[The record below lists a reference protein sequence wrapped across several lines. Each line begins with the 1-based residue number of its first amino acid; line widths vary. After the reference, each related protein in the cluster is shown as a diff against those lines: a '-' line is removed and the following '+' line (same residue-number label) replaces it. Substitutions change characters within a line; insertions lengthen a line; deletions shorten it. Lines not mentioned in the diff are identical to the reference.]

1 MSVKVEGVIDLPHV
15 DLRDMVSIYELM
27 HFALEQDLWE
37 ELKDWSISLTED
49 KVVFTHKSR
58 SWSYVEVH
66 KDGTVVWDKHYKETT
81 SFKDKLI
88 SFISEYYPM
97 FKKALSIASKYNA
110 KMSYDKER
118 ERIILEV
125 QDA

>member
-15 DLRDMVSIYELM
+15 DLRDMVRIYELM
-27 HFALEQDLWE
+27 HFALEQELWE
-37 ELKDWSISLTED
+37 ELKDWDISLTED
-49 KVVFTHKSR
+49 KIVFTHKTR
-58 SWSYVEVH
+58 NWSYVQVH

-81 SFKDKLI
+81 AFKDKLI
-88 SFISEYYPM
+88 AFISEYYPM
-97 FKKALSIASKYNA
+97 FKKALSIAEKYNA
-110 KMSYDKER
+110 KMSYDKEK